1 GWNLGVPAAFRI
13 RSHPARIFSFF
24 SFVLALAFLF
34 QTAAFRIQTAQRSAY
49 FVFTV
54 PLPQCKAE

>member
-1 GWNLGVPAAFRI
+1 WNPGVPAAFHI

-24 SFVLALAFLF
+24 SFVLAFSFRF
-34 QTAAFRIQTAQRSAY
+34 QTAAFYFQTAQRSAY

-54 PLPQCKAE
+54 PLPQRKAE